1 MYSIIIHVQFNIYAV
16 FYIHYRIMGN
26 SPRVCIRQT
35 VPVSDFGK
43 QLCSMGMISAK
54 YNYDKLSPTD
64 KCRYK

>member
-1 MYSIIIHVQFNIYAV
+1 MYSIIILVQFNIYAV

-43 QLCSMGMISAK
+43 QPCLLVCSMGMISAK
-54 YNYDKLSPTD
+54 I
-64 KCRYK
+64 

>member
-54 YNYDKLSPTD
+54 I
-64 KCRYK
+64 